1 MGKTQGWLA
10 VAMTATLILAGCAQM
25 TDGDGGQPALTEA
38 EARQAWDASF
48 SNMQEMENVDAFAM
62 DLSIST
68 SGEGEV
74 LTYSIAVDASEDA
87 FLFQMQL
94 APSYAQGDG
103 GGGGMGAALFTNLT
117 MGQEIQDG
125 VVYTVRSNLTGE
137 VHRFRDHVPEED
149 DRIDGLQE
157 LESDKSTS
165 GTPDLSPSSFMFG
178 LNNTDEDVTIES
190 VESTTWEGRAAW
202 RISFTMDNA
211 TMHAEGE
218 TIIYDDPRL
227 PAHME
232 IDFRSKD
239 GGSTTPVAEIEEGTL
254 TMDLRFGDEVTV
266 QLPDAPRGAVR
277 VDTTEV
283 PSSKGQNGTVSPS
296 HSDEVPLDQ
305 VELHVANA
313 SSGGGFGFGDQSP
326 PDDHIYLRL
335 RADQGSAEDADARL
349 TFTDE
354 DGDGYLSANDTY
366 ELLVKDPDLRG
377 NVSVYWFD
385 LWAQAY
391 PMPAPEAGLLAA
403 AAVVAALVW
412 SRYGRD

>member
-1 MGKTQGWLA
+1 MSTKKGWFA
-10 VAMTATLILAGCAQM
+10 VAMAATLLLAGCAQL
-25 TDGDGGQPALTEA
+25 TDGDGGRQPALTEA

-62 DLSIST
+62 DMSIST

-74 LTYSIAVDASEDA
+74 LTYSIAVDQSEDT
-87 FLFQMQL
+87 FLFRMQL
-94 APSYAQGDG
+94 APSYAQGG
-103 GGGGMGAALFTNLT
+103 GGGGPAASLFTNLT

-125 VVYTVRSNLTGE
+125 VVYTVMSNLTGQA
-137 VHRFRDHVPEED
+137 HRFRDHVPDED

-178 LNNTDEDVTIES
+178 LNQTDQDVTIDS
-190 VESTTWEGRAAW
+190 VESTTWKGRAAW
-202 RISFTMDNA
+202 RISFTMDNE

-239 GGSTTPVAEIEEGTL
+239 GGASTPVADVQEGTL
-254 TMDLRFGDEVTV
+254 TMDLRFGEEVDI
-266 QLPDAPRGAVR
+266 QLPDVPRGAVR
-277 VDTTEV
+277 VDTSEA
-283 PSSKGQNGTVSPS
+283 PSDKGLNGTVSPS
-296 HSDEVPLDQ
+296 HSDEVPLGE

-313 SSGGGFGFGDQSP
+313 SRGGGFGFGDGSP

-335 RADQGSAEDADARL
+335 QADQGSSENADARL

-412 SRYGRD
+412 SRYRRD